1 MNKKGVTILE
11 LLISISLISVIIL
24 LLLKVML
31 SLNNINN
38 DPTYASSDEINRT
51 TIIKNIESTFIK
63 DKLIGTDFR
72 CKVWKE
78 LSKIEYGKTLT

>member
-1 MNKKGVTILE
+1 
-11 LLISISLISVIIL
+11 
-24 LLLKVML
+24 ML

-63 DKLIGTDFR
+63 DKLIGININKDNKQTIIN
-72 CKVWKE
+72 
-78 LSKIEYGKTLT
+78 LSII